1 MKKELSKSAG
11 IKEIAKALGTSIG
24 TVDRALHSRP
34 GISPGTRAR
43 VLKMA
48 EKLNYRPNVAAR
60 SLKLNRNLRLA
71 VHLPEQIALF
81 FDPLRE
87 GVRAAAA
94 STLGLRVELDFR
106 TYPRLG
112 EGEIELLEKDLER
125 GYDGLILTV
134 GNPQRIDPL
143 LRQMAARNIPVI
155 CVASDAPHSPRL
167 ASVSVDAFVSGG
179 IAAELLAMTA
189 VQGGSVAVVTGN
201 LSTQDHAE
209 KLRGFAATLAVIA
222 PQLQLLAAVESHER
236 PEDAYRETI
245 ALIKGNSRLN
255 GIYIN
260 TANSLPV
267 LRALE
272 EQRLLGRVQVIT
284 TDLFPQLVPLIESG
298 GVLATLH
305 QRPFTQGKVAFETL
319 IRYLVDHSKPTVVT
333 KLAPHI
339 VLRSNLPLFSK
350 QM

>member
-1 MKKELSKSAG
+1 
-11 IKEIAKALGTSIG
+11 
-24 TVDRALHSRP
+24 
-34 GISPGTRAR
+34 
-43 VLKMA
+43 MA

>member
-1 MKKELSKSAG
+1 
-11 IKEIAKALGTSIG
+11 
-24 TVDRALHSRP
+24 
-34 GISPGTRAR
+34 
-43 VLKMA
+43 MA

-284 TDLFPQLVPLIESG
+284 TDLFPQLVPLIESEAS
-298 GVLATLH
+298 L
-305 QRPFTQGKVAFETL
+305 QPFISGHSPKGRSPLKHSYAIL
-319 IRYLVDHSKPTVVT
+319 SIIRSQP
-333 KLAPHI
+333 
-339 VLRSNLPLFSK
+339 S
-350 QM
+350 